1 MDSLVD
7 IETGNID
14 WDAIKKLSEDCS
26 VENKIKKFKCKK
38 CNVCFFSKNY
48 DGVFPLCIKHRNNT
62 FKTK

>member
-26 VENKIKKFKCKK
+26 IENKIKKIKCKK

-48 DGVFPLCIKHRNNT
+48 DGKFPLCIKHRNIH
-62 FKTK
+62 KESK